1 MRIFKPAAVFV
12 RSHRQAGLTL
22 LRLMLLLGTI
32 GVALMVIALL
42 LLKYRS

>member
-1 MRIFKPAAVFV
+1 MRTFKPVFV
-12 RSHRQAGLTL
+12 RGHRQAGLTL

-32 GVALMVIALL
+32 GIALAVIALL